1 VVAIDQLAS
10 AVDIEGQTAGEAAKD
25 MAKQYAKGAVKKAA
39 KQVAWK
45 VILWLVGLFG
55 WPIAL
60 LIVLIMFIAL
70 VVPMAVFTK
79 DIFTPYGS
87 APYGYYDGGIGFG
100 LSPVL
105 GNWTIVPGGEYGAT
119 RDYGTHEG
127 VDLAA
132 PLGTPVV
139 AMANG
144 VVNFTE
150 TPLGGMT
157 IFLNGDDGRVYVYM
171 HLGER
176 EGYSG
181 MRVKVGDVIGRVGM
195 TGHTTGPHLHFEVRV
210 NGRPVDPMPFIK
222 GVVAPEEL
230 LYREIDVNKTINWI
244 TGYLHSSSLLA
255 TPENINTL
263 ISVGRQFNINP
274 NLLIAVTG
282 QEQSFV
288 PAGSNPRI
296 LGNPF
301 NVYGSWES
309 YSPGLEPSA
318 KIAARTIVSLSNGRP
333 EGTHPIYW
341 LNCPGNPNGMYATDP
356 LWWRGV
362 TKFFD
367 TLQKN

>member
-1 VVAIDQLAS
+1 MKEVVSIEQLAR
-10 AVDIEGQTAGEAAKD
+10 AVGLEGQTAGEVGKD
-25 MAKQYAKGAVKKAA
+25 LAKQYTKGVVKQTVRKA
-39 KQVAWK
+39 
-45 VILWLVGLFG
+45 ILWLAGLLG
-55 WPIAL
+55 LPLTL
-60 LIVLIMFIAL
+60 LILLIMFIAL
-70 VVPMAVFTK
+70 VVPLALFTK
-79 DIFTPYGS
+79 DVFTPYGNT
-87 APYGYYDGGIGFG
+87 PYGYYDGGMGFG

-105 GNWTIVPGGEYGAT
+105 GSWTVVSGGEYGAV
-119 RDYGTHEG
+119 RDYGPHEG

-139 AMANG
+139 AVAAG
-144 VVNFTE
+144 VIEFAE

-157 IFLNGDDGRVYVYM
+157 IFLYGDDGRVYVYM

-181 MRVKVGDVIGRVGM
+181 MQVKAGDVIGRVGM
-195 TGHTTGPHLHFEVRV
+195 TGRTSGPHLHFEVRA

-222 GVVAPEEL
+222 GVVAAEEL
-230 LYREIDVNKTINWI
+230 LYREIDVSRTINWI
-244 TGYLHSSSLLA
+244 TGYLRGSSLLA
-255 TPENINTL
+255 TPENVNTL
-263 ISVGRQFNINP
+263 IDVGRQFNVNP

-301 NVYGSWES
+301 NVYGSWEG

-318 KIAARTIVSLSNGRP
+318 RIAARTIVSLSRGRP

-341 LNCPGNPNGMYATDP
+341 LNCPGNPSGMYATDP
-356 LWWRGV
+356 GWWRGV

-367 TLQKN
+367 ALQKT

>member
-1 VVAIDQLAS
+1 VVAIELAS
-10 AVDIEGQTAGEAAKD
+10 IVVNEQTAGVVAQD
-25 MAKQYAKGAVKKAA
+25 LAKQYAKSTVNKAA
-39 KQVAWK
+39 EKVVWK
-45 VILWLVGLFG
+45 VIFWLAGLVG

-60 LIVLIMFIAL
+60 LILLIMFIAL
-70 VVPMAVFTK
+70 VVPLAVFTK

-87 APYGYYDGGIGFG
+87 APYGYYDGGFGFG
-100 LSPVL
+100 LSPIL
-105 GNWTIVPGGEYGAT
+105 GSWTIVAGGEYGAA
-119 RDYGTHEG
+119 RDYGAHEG

-139 AMANG
+139 AVANG
-144 VVNFTE
+144 VVNFAE
-150 TPLGGMT
+150 TSRGGMT
-157 IFLNGDDGRVYVYM
+157 VFLNGDDGKVYVYM

-195 TGHTTGPHLHFEVRV
+195 TGRTSGPHLHFEVRV
-210 NGRPVDPMPFIK
+210 NGQAVDPMPFIK
-222 GVVAPEEL
+222 GIVVPEEL

-244 TGYLHSSSLLA
+244 TGYLHGSSLLA

-263 ISVGRQFNINP
+263 INVGRQFNINP
-274 NLLIAVTG
+274 NLLVAITG

-301 NVYGSWES
+301 NVYGSWEI
-309 YSPGLEPSA
+309 YSPGLEVSA
-318 KIAARTIVSLSNGRP
+318 KIAARTIVNLSQGRP

-341 LNCPGNPNGMYATDP
+341 LNCRGNPNGMYATDP
-356 LWWRGV
+356 GWWRGV
-362 TKFFD
+362 TRFFD
-367 TLQKN
+367 ALQNN

>member
-1 VVAIDQLAS
+1 MVAIEQLAS
-10 AVDIEGQTAGEAAKD
+10 SVSFNRETAGGVAKD
-25 MAKQYAKGAVKKAA
+25 LAKLYTKGAVKKAA
-39 KQVAWK
+39 
-45 VILWLVGLFG
+45 LWLVGLLG
-55 WPIAL
+55 LPVTL
-60 LIVLIMFIAL
+60 LILLIMFIAL
-70 VVPMAVFTK
+70 VVPLAVFTK

-87 APYGYYDGGIGFG
+87 TPYGYYDGGMGFG
-100 LSPVL
+100 LSPIL
-105 GNWTIVPGGEYGAT
+105 GSWTIVPGGEYGAA
-119 RDYGTHEG
+119 RDYGAHEG

-139 AMANG
+139 AVAAG
-144 VVNFTE
+144 VINFAE

-195 TGHTTGPHLHFEVRV
+195 TGRTSGPHLHFEVRV

-230 LYREIDVNKTINWI
+230 LYREIDVNETIDWI
-244 TGYLHSSSLLA
+244 TGYLHGSSLLA

-263 ISVGRQFNINP
+263 INVGRQFNINP
-274 NLLIAVTG
+274 NLLIAITG

-301 NVYGSWES
+301 NVYGSWEN

-318 KIAARTIVSLSNGRP
+318 KIAARTIVSLSQGRP
-333 EGTHPIYW
+333 ESTHPIYW

-356 LWWRGV
+356 GWWRGV

-367 TLQKN
+367 ALQKT